1 MNDEDQEMQTTLNS
15 MTVSDYKAM
24 QGDIMTFKISGDRKA
39 VLAALRSAH
48 SRNAVLRAQSRA
60 TLTFY
65 SQLVTTYASVD
76 YTLPVSDCFFSP
88 RRDPN
93 YVERLRTFNSDG
105 HQ

>member
-1 MNDEDQEMQTTLNS
+1 MDDEDRDRQTTLHL

-24 QGDIMTFKISGDRKA
+24 QGDIMTFETSADREA
-39 VLAALRSAH
+39 VLAALRSAD

-76 YTLPVSDCFFSP
+76 YTLPVSDCFFTQEES
-88 RRDPN
+88 
-93 YVERLRTFNSDG
+93 ELC
-105 HQ
+105 